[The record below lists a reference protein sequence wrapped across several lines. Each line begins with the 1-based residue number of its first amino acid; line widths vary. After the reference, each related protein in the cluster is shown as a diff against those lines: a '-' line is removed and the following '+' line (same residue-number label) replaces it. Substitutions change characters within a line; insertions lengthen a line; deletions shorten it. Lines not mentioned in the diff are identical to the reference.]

1 MAFTILIFFTTRVD
15 IKLYNLLAGPFH
27 LKSGQV
33 SEFITELSRD
43 RTWLWSPFRNELVQA
58 ELIPESII
66 NSERSQLVGDGER
79 TLAWFRKIERP
90 HFYLKTPTGQP
101 DELFAAE
108 HDFKLQ
114 LFSVK
119 ALQCLIRNLASKFPT
134 LEGVWF
140 EKQEMVKQLEAV
152 RSADVAAFNA
162 AAIRDCDLVVGFI
175 FRALD
180 NPELA
185 DNFLIYDVILDMTN
199 QYISYKALLSL
210 SLILILSLL
219 ATLYNLVMLL
229 AISNK
234 PFSINLSFCDQLHQL
249 GFVGTPMEQLQTLD
263 ELLLNAAACDKFGK
277 SLTVIKIQ
285 ERWFVVVFN
294 ADLEKVS
301 TFRGSTPVTIVPV
314 ADIEEI
320 QTQKGINCDG
330 IWIPWP
336 RTNGTNSDIARWLH
350 SKMEKWNISDY
361 YRER

>member
-15 IKLYNLLAGPFH
+15 IKSYNLLAGPFH

-43 RTWLWSPFRNELVQA
+43 RTWFWSPFRNELVQA

-108 HDFKLQ
+108 HNFKLQ

-134 LEGVWF
+134 LE
-140 EKQEMVKQLEAV
+140 
-152 RSADVAAFNA
+152 
-162 AAIRDCDLVVGFI
+162 VVGFI

-199 QYISYKALLSL
+199 PYISHKALLSL